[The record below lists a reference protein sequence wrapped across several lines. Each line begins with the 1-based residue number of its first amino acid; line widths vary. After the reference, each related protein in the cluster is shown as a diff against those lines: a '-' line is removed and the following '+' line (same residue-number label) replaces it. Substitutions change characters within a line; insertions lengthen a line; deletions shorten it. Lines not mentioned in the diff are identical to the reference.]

1 MKYLPDEEY
10 LENLYRRQVKKSKQF
25 ELLYNQLEADH
36 MLRGRPRSYQ
46 HLKSMVRLH
55 LDKETREKHLE

>member
-1 MKYLPDEEY
+1 MKSIPDEEY

-36 MLRGRPRSYQ
+36 IVRGRPRSYQ
-46 HLKSMVRLH
+46 DLKSMVRLH
-55 LDKETREKHLE
+55 LGR